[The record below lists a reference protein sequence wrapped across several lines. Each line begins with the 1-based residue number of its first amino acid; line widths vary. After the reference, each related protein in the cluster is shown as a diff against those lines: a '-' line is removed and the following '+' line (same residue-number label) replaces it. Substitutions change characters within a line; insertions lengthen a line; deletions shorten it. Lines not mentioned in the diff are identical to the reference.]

1 MKFSS
6 KIFIKFKSQL
16 IQNINNVSEKQIKNL
31 FNLIKKIKKKKKKI
45 LIFGNGAGQSIA
57 NHFAVDITKNA
68 KIKSLVF
75 TDGNHLTCYA
85 NDYGFENWIVKT
97 IENYYNKGDLV
108 ILISASGRSKNIVNA
123 AKYCILKK
131 KLFFSLSGFGSKTPL
146 RKLSYKNI
154 FVDSKSFNII
164 EILHL
169 YILIQIIDLFKG
181 KIEYSNKF

>member
-1 MKFSS
+1 MNLNEF
-6 KIFIKFKSQL
+6 
-16 IQNINNVSEKQIKNL
+16 EKC
-31 FNLIKKIKKKKKKI
+31 FNEIDRNDLEKLKKIVHDSNHVVI
-45 LIFGNGAGQSIA
+45 LGNGGSNAISCHIA
-57 NHFAVDITKNA
+57 QDYTKMLGKKA
-68 KIKSLVF
+68 ICFGDSSR
-75 TDGNHLTCYA
+75 LTCYA